1 MLTLFRTNQLLF
13 GVFLIFY
20 AVALHLCVFFIPD
33 EWTPTGAGFFSKHF
47 YQWIGFR
54 GVLPDIIA
62 ILLLFVHA
70 VAINALAARHRLSDM
85 VTLFPGLFYI
95 LIASALPDFL
105 HLSPLH
111 LANTFYLIVIFEL
124 MATYKQPSCADR
136 IFNIGFWLAIGSL
149 FYFSY
154 LILIIFGLIGMNTLR
169 AFKLKEWLMMLSG
182 AAVPYLLIGTYSFW
196 IDGLDTFVQ
205 QQFADNFG
213 FWDFIPLQGV
223 EGYFKL
229 AFVGF
234 LLLIVL
240 LSYSLYVSKKNIQV
254 QKKIGI
260 LYYGLLFAIGTVL
273 FQSGVQLDNL
283 LVLAIPMGIL
293 LAINFLSITSRWAE
307 ALHLILLFILLFFQ
321 YRTIILPS

>member
-1 MLTLFRTNQLLF
+1 MLTLFRTNQLIFSVL
-13 GVFLIFY
+13 LIFY
-20 AVALHLCVFFIPD
+20 AVALHLCVFVIPD
-33 EWTPTGAGFFSKHF
+33 DWTPRSAGFFSKLL
-47 YQWIGFR
+47 YEWIGFK

-62 ILLLFVHA
+62 ILLLFAHA
-70 VAINALAARHRLSDM
+70 IAINVLAARHRLADV
-85 VTLFPGLFYI
+85 VTLFPGLFY
-95 LIASALPDFL
+95 LLVVSALPEFL

-136 IFNIGFWLAIGSL
+136 IFNIGFWLAVGSL

-154 LILIIFGLIGMNTLR
+154 LIFIIFGLIGMNTLR

-182 AAVPYLLIGTYSFW
+182 AAVPYLLIGTYFFW
-196 IDGLDTFVQ
+196 IDGLDAFVQ

-213 FWDFIPLQGV
+213 FWALISLEGI

-240 LSYSLYVSKKNIQV
+240 LSYSLYVFKKNIQV

-260 LYYGLLFAIGTVL
+260 LYYGLLFAIGTAL

-293 LAINFLSITSRWAE
+293 LAINFLSISSRWAE
-307 ALHLILLFILLFFQ
+307 TLHLILLFIVLFFQ
-321 YRTIILPS
+321 YRAIVLPF